1 MGGPRR
7 RSKKPSP
14 CLVFI
19 PVIERNQGRRC
30 ELCPEVSPSAMPK
43 PRCVR
48 TMQTTRVVAFSG
60 KGNGLSGTRLRPL
73 AHESFPRKWLC
84 LVYLQARGEV
94 AERLKAA
101 VC

>member
-1 MGGPRR
+1 MGTSAEGRN
-7 RSKKPSP
+7 
-14 CLVFI
+14 LFI
-19 PVIERNQGRRC
+19 PVIERTKDNGVKC
-30 ELCPEVSPSAMPK
+30 APSVMPE

-48 TMQTTRVVAFSG
+48 MMETTRVVAFSG
-60 KGNGLSGTRLRPL
+60 KGKGLSGTRLRPL

-84 LVYLQARGEV
+84 LVYLQTRGEV